1 RPRVRIE
8 QASARESRAG
18 ARAIVLRQRRFSPQR
33 AEAREWGFVNHNQAL
48 SGPEPL
54 GARDW
59 ISVIRPVGLFVFT
72 MFAGALGGCAGTTA
86 PRMAA
91 APQNTVQSPPAAAD
105 LDSLA
110 YARPM
115 ARSATAAQAHM
126 PGHVAVPV
134 PTPVP
139 VPLPAPVAVPP
150 PVVPVPVI
158 VPVVE
163 APAEAF
169 AGEPP
174 YILDTGDRLRVVVF
188 GQDGL
193 TNSYVVDASGAI
205 TMPLIKAV
213 AARGLTTQQLA
224 RAIADPL
231 RSGFVREPHVA
242 IEVESYRPFFILGE
256 VTTPGQYAYVPH
268 MTVENAVAIA
278 GGFTP
283 RAYRWDIRID
293 RPVPGGVLRKSV
305 PLLTRVWPGD
315 TIIVTERWF

>member
-1 RPRVRIE
+1 M
-8 QASARESRAG
+8 
-18 ARAIVLRQRRFSPQR
+18 
-33 AEAREWGFVNHNQAL
+33 
-48 SGPEPL
+48 
-54 GARDW
+54 
-59 ISVIRPVGLFVFT
+59 RPVGLFVFA
-72 MFAGALGGCAGTTA
+72 MLVGALGGCAGTTA

-91 APQNTVQSPPAAAD
+91 APQNTAQSPPAAAD

-110 YARPM
+110 YARLIL
-115 ARSATAAQAHM
+115 RSATAAQAHA
-126 PGHVAVPV
+126 PVPVAVPV
-134 PTPVP
+134 PAPVP
-139 VPLPAPVAVPP
+139 VPVPAPVAVPP

-193 TNSYVVDASGAI
+193 TNSYVIDASGGI

-213 AARGLTTQQLA
+213 TARGLTTQQLA
-224 RAIADPL
+224 RAIADRL
-231 RSGFVREPHVA
+231 RRGFVREPHVA
-242 IEVESYRPFFILGE
+242 IEVEVYRPFFILGE

-283 RAYRWDIRID
+283 RAHRWDIRID
-293 RPVPGGVLRKSV
+293 RSVPGGVLRKAV

-315 TIIVTERWF
+315 TIVVTERWF